1 MGKVPRWNKINEGNF
16 LNELGKQLEFN
27 KMNDWYNITAC
38 DIING
43 GGSGLLNKYGN
54 SPSKLIMSIYSN
66 HEWKQSNFN
75 KQIGYWNNKENQ
87 REFLV
92 GKQLGFNQMNDLYNI
107 TVKAIMENGGS
118 GLLNKCDGSPSK
130 LITPIYSN
138 HEWKQSNFNKNQQIY
153 WDNKENQR

>member
-75 KQIGYWNNKENQ
+75 KQIGYWDNEENQ
-87 REFLV
+87 LKFLNEL
-92 GKQLGFNQMNDLYNI
+92 GKQLEFNQMNDWYNI
-107 TVKAIMENGGS
+107 TVKDINENGGS
-118 GLLNKCDGSPSK
+118 GLLDKYGNSPSK
-130 LITPIYSN
+130 LIMSIYSN
-138 HEWKQSNFNKNQQIY
+138 HEWKQFNFNTK
-153 WDNKENQR
+153 WEKRFLDLLG